1 MYIYNVITVTVREA
15 VHVTHRVMLRVRGH
29 RHSHS
34 HSYKV
39 AIATTTSST
48 AIIDWIARAA
58 RSAVA
63 GLLDA
68 GRR

>member
-1 MYIYNVITVTVREA
+1 MITVTVREA

-39 AIATTTSST
+39 TIATTTSST

-63 GLLDA
+63 VLLDA
-68 GRR
+68 GRS